1 MATLVSEIANTGNAD
16 ALRQLSAVI
25 LKNFLQNI
33 EGNRGHGGNVES
45 CLSHDIFYMRLL
57 TNIIRHFHRPFL
69 KARYLLAQN
78 IFNLYLS
85 SSCSA
90 NA

>member
-33 EGNRGHGGNVES
+33 EGNRGHHGGAEN
-45 CLSHDIFYMRLL
+45 
-57 TNIIRHFHRPFL
+57 
-69 KARYLLAQN
+69 
-78 IFNLYLS
+78 
-85 SSCSA
+85 
-90 NA
+90 